1 MTVSSKFYVFLMF
14 WSSNHWRDIF
24 IDAYSSNGIL
34 LVVETVSRNAFPV
47 GKFLEYAEAPSETTN
62 KWLKRSLSL
71 KIRDNSTLVTDP
83 TLQVLSQYNT
93 ITLYIC
99 IHLATESCFWCLHMF
114 LFLNDSS
121 HLETLRGMFQAFPLS
136 TDKFQRRTKAWI
148 LTKSPGRVE
157 TQTWHLPTGV
167 GFCLQQ

>member
-1 MTVSSKFYVFLMF
+1 MKFVMF
-14 WSSNHWRDIF
+14 WSSNHWNHWRDIF

-83 TLQVLSQYNT
+83 TLQVLSRYD
-93 ITLYIC
+93 IVTLYIY
-99 IHLATESCFWCLHMF
+99 IHLATESCFLMF
-114 LFLNDSS
+114 AHVSVSGCFF
-121 HLETLRGMFQAFPLS
+121 HLETLRGMFHAFPHQ
-136 TDKFQRRTKAWI
+136 TDNFKGPPKHGCWQNHQAW
-148 LTKSPGRVE
+148 LK
-157 TQTWHLPTGV
+157 HLHDIYQLV
-167 GFCLQQ
+167 